1 MGIDIPGELRDEEF
15 GVRLVK
21 AYFADDPG
29 TGRARY
35 SGAYFERL
43 SGGGDRPETAFRFTA
58 EDLLA
63 VSMLSV
69 PIDGYYAPHVLEY
82 QARELNS
89 LLAQIPVGVALAD
102 PRLVI
107 SSPRTARPGGCGR

>member
-1 MGIDIPGELRDEEF
+1 
-15 GVRLVK
+15 
-21 AYFADDPG
+21 
-29 TGRARY
+29 
-35 SGAYFERL
+35 
-43 SGGGDRPETAFRFTA
+43 
-58 EDLLA
+58 
-63 VSMLSV
+63 MLSV